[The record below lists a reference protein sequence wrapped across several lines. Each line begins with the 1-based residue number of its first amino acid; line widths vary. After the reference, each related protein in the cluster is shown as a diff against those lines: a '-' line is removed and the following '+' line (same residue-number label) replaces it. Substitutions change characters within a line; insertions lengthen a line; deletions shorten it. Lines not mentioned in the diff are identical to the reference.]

1 MSKITNYSEARKRI
15 NAQNLVILFN
25 TAIAN
30 DDVFLLIQAQQ
41 YGSGLQDAYETILD
55 QEESDNIETI
65 ISQKSEEFMT
75 RTGGHKNW
83 API

>member
-1 MSKITNYSEARKRI
+1 MSKLTEYTKARKEI

-25 TAIAN
+25 TAIAD

-41 YGSGLQDAYETILD
+41 YGSGLQDAYESILD
-55 QEESDNIETI
+55 HEESEHIEAI

-83 API
+83 TPM